1 MVVSVGEAET
11 VLFDQDDDAS
21 PAAAAAAATSG
32 LRLAYLRLLRLGA
45 LAILIVGLVC
55 CWRRRGRNKGG
66 EYRAVTPM
74 DAVQD
79 DEHTASK
86 KAKKKRKGKRDQE
99 EEAEDE
105 KNEFH
110 FVVPP
115 TRSGR
120 ALQDEE
126 DDIEASAAQEVKEV
140 EAITP
145 SPRQSR
151 ESRQE
156 EAAPIMEVDEETTKA
171 VTLAQL
177 RALGLR

>member
-11 VLFDQDDDAS
+11 VLFDEQDAS
-21 PAAAAAAATSG
+21 PTAAAAAATSG
-32 LRLAYLRLLRLGA
+32 LRPTYLRLLRLGA

-66 EYRAVTPM
+66 EYKPSRRWTPCRTRGIR
-74 DAVQD
+74 
-79 DEHTASK
+79 HP
-86 KAKKKRKGKRDQE
+86 RRRRRRRRGRDQD
-99 EEAEDE
+99 EAEDE
-105 KNEFH
+105 NEFH

-140 EAITP
+140 EAIKP
-145 SPRQSR
+145 SARQSR
-151 ESRQE
+151 ESRQV

>member
-11 VLFDQDDDAS
+11 VLFEQDAS

-32 LRLAYLRLLRLGA
+32 LRPTYLRLLRLVA

-55 CWRRRGRNKGG
+55 CWRRRGRNKGS

-74 DAVQD
+74 DSVQD
-79 DEHTASK
+79 EGHTGSK
-86 KAKKKRKGKRDQE
+86 KAKKKRKGKRDQD
-99 EEAEDE
+99 EAEGE
-105 KNEFH
+105 NEFH

-126 DDIEASAAQEVKEV
+126 DDIEASAAQEVKVVE
-140 EAITP
+140 EAIKP
-145 SPRQSR
+145 SARQSR
-151 ESRQE
+151 ESRQV

>member
-11 VLFDQDDDAS
+11 VLFEQDAS

-32 LRLAYLRLLRLGA
+32 LRPTYLRLLRLGA
-45 LAILIVGLVC
+45 LAIVIVGLVC

-74 DAVQD
+74 DSVQD
-79 DEHTASK
+79 EGHTASK
-86 KAKKKRKGKRDQE
+86 KAKKKRKGKKDQD
-99 EEAEDE
+99 EAEDE
-105 KNEFH
+105 NEFH

-140 EAITP
+140 EAIKP
-145 SPRQSR
+145 SARQSR
-151 ESRQE
+151 ESRQV

>member
-1 MVVSVGEAET
+1 M
-11 VLFDQDDDAS
+11 L
-21 PAAAAAAATSG
+21 
-32 LRLAYLRLLRLGA
+32 LAPPRTQQG
-45 LAILIVGLVC
+45 
-55 CWRRRGRNKGG
+55 RRVQSRHADGRRAGRG
-66 EYRAVTPM
+66 
-74 DAVQD
+74 
-79 DEHTASK
+79 HTASK
-86 KAKKKRKGKRDQE
+86 KAKKKRKGKKDQD
-99 EEAEDE
+99 EAEDE
-105 KNEFH
+105 NEFH

>member
-11 VLFDQDDDAS
+11 VLFDEQDAS

-32 LRLAYLRLLRLGA
+32 LRPTYLRLLRLGA
-45 LAILIVGLVC
+45 LAIVIVGLVC
-55 CWRRRGRNKGG
+55 CWRRRGRKGG

-79 DEHTASK
+79 EGHTASK
-86 KAKKKRKGKRDQE
+86 KAKKKKKGKRDQD
-99 EEAEDE
+99 EAEDDDS
-105 KNEFH
+105 EFH

>member
-11 VLFDQDDDAS
+11 VLFEQEAS

-32 LRLAYLRLLRLGA
+32 LRPTYLRLLRLGA
-45 LAILIVGLVC
+45 LAIVIVGLVC
-55 CWRRRGRNKGG
+55 CWRRRGRKGG

-79 DEHTASK
+79 EGHTASK
-86 KAKKKRKGKRDQE
+86 KAKKKRKGKRDQD
-99 EEAEDE
+99 EAEGE
-105 KNEFH
+105 NEFH

-126 DDIEASAAQEVKEV
+126 DDIEASAAQKVKVVE
-140 EAITP
+140 EAIKP
-145 SPRQSR
+145 SARQSR
-151 ESRQE
+151 ESRQV